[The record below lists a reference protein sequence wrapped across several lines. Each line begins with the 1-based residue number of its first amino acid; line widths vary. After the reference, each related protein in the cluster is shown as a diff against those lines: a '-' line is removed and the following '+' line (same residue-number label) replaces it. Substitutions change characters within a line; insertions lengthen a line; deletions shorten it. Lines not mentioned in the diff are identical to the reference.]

1 LNGTQHLPAGSS
13 SFYIVFL
20 SGFDRRSGA
29 SFGHNGIESPGSG
42 ILYGRM
48 KGLRQFGVL
57 VLLLVSCLA
66 PAMACMV
73 PDALMNT
80 EERACCRM
88 MKNQCGQ
95 MGMPASH
102 GCCQKTL
109 PSVHDNALD
118 TKSLTFHPAV
128 VPVIWLA
135 VSEFVNPYSAVTG
148 WVDHPDYSPP
158 KSPPATIS
166 ILRI

>member
-1 LNGTQHLPAGSS
+1 ML
-13 SFYIVFL
+13 
-20 SGFDRRSGA
+20 DRRMRA
-29 SFGHNGIESPGSG
+29 
-42 ILYGRM
+42 
-48 KGLRQFGVL
+48 LRKFGVL
-57 VLLLVSCLA
+57 VLLLASWLT
-66 PAMACMV
+66 PAMACVIPGAQMS
-73 PDALMNT
+73 T

-102 GCCQKTL
+102 GCCQKIP
-109 PSVHDNALD
+109 PSVHDNALN
-118 TKSLTFHPAV
+118 TKPVTIHPVV

-135 VSEFVNPYSAVTG
+135 APELVNPSCAVAEC
-148 WVDHPDYSPP
+148 VEHPSYSPP

>member
-1 LNGTQHLPAGSS
+1 MRV
-13 SFYIVFL
+13 I
-20 SGFDRRSGA
+20 
-29 SFGHNGIESPGSG
+29 
-42 ILYGRM
+42 
-48 KGLRQFGVL
+48 RQFGVL

-73 PDALMNT
+73 PDAAMST
-80 EERACCRM
+80 QERACCRM

-109 PSVHDNALD
+109 PSVRDSALD
-118 TKSLTFHPAV
+118 TNAVTFPAV

-135 VSEFVNPYSAVTG
+135 ASELVNPDSAVAC
-148 WVDHPDYSPP
+148 WVEHPDYSPP
-158 KSPPATIS
+158 KSPPSTIS

>member
-1 LNGTQHLPAGSS
+1 MYLKAICLRVEVASGIQNRCLLHSS
-13 SFYIVFL
+13 
-20 SGFDRRSGA
+20 GRRSL
-29 SFGHNGIESPGSG
+29 IT
-42 ILYGRM
+42 RM
-48 KGLRQFGVL
+48 RVFRQFGVV

-73 PDALMNT
+73 PDAQMST
-80 EERACCRM
+80 QERACCRM

-102 GCCQKTL
+102 GCCQKTP

-118 TKSLTFHPAV
+118 TKTVALHPVALAA
-128 VPVIWLA
+128 IWLTA
-135 VSEFVNPYSAVTG
+135 SELLNPTSAVIG
-148 WVDHPDYSPP
+148 WVEHPDYSPP
-158 KSPPATIS
+158 KSPPSTIL

>member
-1 LNGTQHLPAGSS
+1 MC
-13 SFYIVFL
+13 VF
-20 SGFDRRSGA
+20 
-29 SFGHNGIESPGSG
+29 
-42 ILYGRM
+42 
-48 KGLRQFGVL
+48 RQFGVL

-88 MKNQCGQ
+88 MKNQCEQ
-95 MGMPASH
+95 MEMPASH
-102 GCCQKTL
+102 GCCQKTSS
-109 PSVHDNALD
+109 SVHDNALD
-118 TKSLTFHPAV
+118 TKTVTFHTVVIPA
-128 VPVIWLA
+128 IWLA
-135 VSEFVNPYSAVTG
+135 AFELVNPASAITG
-148 WVDHPDYSPP
+148 WVEHTDYSPP